1 MKTGNISKADI
12 IKNNEDAETETN
24 WEDVKE
30 DDDIFVATF
39 VAHALQKQKVR
50 ERFIEGRKK
59 SVPEIPYKYNR
70 RRIEQNLG
78 HVGTSI
84 LDIREKTTD
93 RQAIRQ
99 EFKDHDGFDME
110 NLEGEKIISPEQ
122 VFKKFNGLFA
132 FLGENTNGN
141 PNLLE
146 EYRQIDDKKEK
157 LRFILESSLADKVR
171 LFYNEL
177 GYPNYDNFLQRL
189 QFQQDFINGTARVWD
204 DKWNNLAEKYVR
216 VQRLLDP
223 AKANVKDISLGLNRA
238 SLKSAMIGTPEY
250 GAYKIAMDIKKDCN
264 LRGAPD
270 FPEINGYWSG
280 ITNTRIGSWETI
292 IDEYGGIADKIA
304 KRNPE
309 LNEEELEHLTVRKVA
324 KVFADSLGYNDPGRG
339 PESPYVSKFHE
350 SVAWAQLG
358 EGAQK
363 QLRGMRQKICDS
375 YLKNIERF
383 IGKSGYSQKR
393 KSFESERARLK
404 GRVNHISE
412 LSKDDRETFLAK
424 ENAFEIKKQE
434 EWREKEVARIN
445 HKYNKLIDKTRSEER
460 KDVYT
465 KRREEEIRKVA
476 IDTSGQIGYFE
487 NRTLDELLSDIEKRQ
502 NLLSRRIEKRKS
514 LAEKAI
520 DLHFQLEVDRKKW
533 DNDSEEY
540 VRVKPSRYSVCFDW
554 INDAPLGVI
563 KRAHKRMAEGVSADD
578 IYVLAIGDIFQKVL
592 NDSDQGNTLMWQ
604 MYSNNDDLDV
614 YKIRSMVRL
623 AGRLSK
629 SGEKIS
635 YSELEAMSSQ
645 DTRWIEESLAMFPMA
660 DVKRFLD
667 NKLNLSLVPKIS
679 RVADQFGYK
688 LDTDQLINLASK
700 RVINSYYFKTVE
712 SVFSSTLKNFSLDEA
727 MIAMDANVDLRI
739 LNKTKSILSTK
750 GVTDFSDILDRATK
764 ICRLSDDYEGEY
776 YKLIVD
782 YCNAVISMGLKK
794 ADVLLAKGVNLDTFN
809 MTSRNFSNTVEGDF
823 DKTLELSDKI
833 SAILNKRGKLDQEE
847 SSIRNLRSIDNGKQ
861 YTELQ
866 IVDLY
871 KHGILANDYEN
882 IFIDTDYDKNDIART
897 YEKNNLDFDDKVK
910 ILQNV
915 MRGNFETWR
924 IKDAIEDFDDD
935 MLHKIAIEGADV
947 VHASRMKYLLGK
959 KDEYAEFNTME
970 NVLYL
975 ASNNLDV
982 DVFLRASEA
991 GFSVDEIKLYP
1002 FLASDLLIK
1011 ERIK

>member
-1 MKTGNISKADI
+1 MESGNKSKADI
-12 IKNNEDAETETN
+12 IKNNENTETEIN
-24 WEDVKE
+24 WEDFKE

-50 ERFIEGRKK
+50 ERFIDGRKK

-70 RRIEQNLG
+70 RRIERNLG

-84 LDIREKTTD
+84 LDVREKTTD

-99 EFKDHDGFDME
+99 EFKDHGGFNIE
-110 NLEGEKIISPEQ
+110 NLEDEKIISPEK
-122 VFKKFNGLFA
+122 VFKKFNVLFT

-177 GYPNYDNFLQRL
+177 EYPNYDNFLQRL

-204 DKWNNLAEKYVR
+204 DKWNSLAGKYVK

-223 AKANVKDISLGLNRA
+223 AEANVKDISLGLNRA

-250 GAYKIAMDIKKDCN
+250 GAYKIAMDIKKDYD
-264 LRGAPD
+264 LRKTPD

-292 IDEYGGIADKIA
+292 IDEYGDIADKIA
-304 KRNPE
+304 KRNSE

-324 KVFADSLGYNDPGRG
+324 KIFADSLGYNDPGRG
-339 PESPYVSKFHE
+339 PESPYVSRFHE

-358 EGAQK
+358 EGAQR
-363 QLRGMRQKICDS
+363 QLRGMRQKIS
-375 YLKNIERF
+375 YSNLKNIERF

-393 KSFESERARLK
+393 KSFESESARLK
-404 GRVNHISE
+404 GRVKHILE
-412 LSKDDRETFLAK
+412 LSKDDKEAFLVK

-460 KDVYT
+460 KDVFA
-465 KRREEEIRKVA
+465 KRRKEEVRKVT
-476 IDTSGQIGYFE
+476 IDTSSQIEYFE
-487 NRTLDELLSDIEKRQ
+487 NRTLDGLFSDIEKRQ
-502 NLLSRRIEKRKS
+502 ELLSRRIEKRKS

-520 DLHFQLEVDRKKW
+520 DLHFQLEVDQQKW

-540 VRVKPSRYSVCFDW
+540 IRVKPSRYSVCLDW

-563 KRAHKRMAEGVSADD
+563 KRSHKRMVEGVSADD

-592 NDSDQGNTLMWQ
+592 NDSEQVDNLMWR
-604 MYSNNDDLDV
+604 MYGNDDNLDV
-614 YKIRSMVRL
+614 YAIRNMVRL

-629 SGEKIS
+629 SGEKLS
-635 YSELEAMSSQ
+635 YSELEAMSKQ
-645 DTRWIEESLAMFPMA
+645 DTRWIEESLAMFPMT

-667 NKLNLSLVPKIS
+667 NELNLSLVPKIS
-679 RVADQFGYK
+679 RVANQFGYN

-700 RVINSYYFKTVE
+700 RIINSYYFKTVE
-712 SVFSSTLKNFSLDEA
+712 SVFSSTLKNFSLEEA
-727 MIAMDANVDLRI
+727 ISAMDANVDLRV
-739 LNKTKSILSTK
+739 LNKTRSILSTE
-750 GVTDFSDILDRATK
+750 GITDFSDILDRATK
-764 ICRLSDDYEGEY
+764 LCRLSDDEGGHE
-776 YKLIVD
+776 KLILD
-782 YCNAVISMGLKK
+782 YCNAITSLGLKK
-794 ADVLLAKGVNLDTFN
+794 ADILLARGVNLGTFN
-809 MTSRNFSNTVEGDF
+809 MISRKFSSIVDGDF
-823 DKTLELSDKI
+823 DKTLELSDRV
-833 SAILNKRGKLDQEE
+833 SAILNKRGELDKEE
-847 SSIRNLRSIDNGKQ
+847 SSIRTLRTIDNGKQ
-861 YTELQ
+861 YTEIQ
-866 IVDLY
+866 IADLY
-871 KHGILANDYEN
+871 KYGILANDYKEV
-882 IFIDTDYDKNDIART
+882 FINSDRDKNDIVRT
-897 YEKNNLDFDDKVK
+897 YEKNNLNFDDKVK
-910 ILQNV
+910 LLKNS
-915 MRGNFETWR
+915 MRGSFEAWR
-924 IKDAIEDFDDD
+924 IREAIEHFDDD
-935 MLHKIAIEGADV
+935 VLHKIAAEGADV
-947 VHASRMKYLLGK
+947 VRASRIKYLLNK
-959 KDEYAEFNTME
+959 EDKYAEFNTME

-982 DVFLRASEA
+982 DVFLRATEA

-1011 ERIK
+1011 ERTK